1 MKEWAVPILWIM
13 VGKFGGRTDEIDR
26 GTDELDGGGTV
37 ELDGGKT
44 DVMSNGEE
52 FKIEW

>member
-1 MKEWAVPILWIM
+1 MKEWAVPILRIM

-26 GTDELDGGGTV
+26 RTDELDGGR
-37 ELDGGKT
+37 T